1 MSLEAQNPTYLETA
15 RHRAEIPKNL
25 VPVLAE
31 IAIRHRI
38 DPNEKGW
45 ETEAVKVILQALHY
59 QGFTIEQ
66 FAGAM
71 KGRPAQLQPAHQP
84 APSPFLS
91 LNLSP

>member
-1 MSLEAQNPTYLETA
+1 MNPEVNNLTYLEVA
-15 RHRAEIPKNL
+15 RHRAEIPKNF

-38 DPNEKGW
+38 DPTQKGW

-59 QGFTIEQ
+59 QGLTIEQ
-66 FAGAM
+66 FAAAM
-71 KGRPAQLQPAHQP
+71 RGRPTQAPPTHQSVSP
-84 APSPFLS
+84 PSFS